1 MKSWT
6 GIALL
11 FLTTTVCGQVRVAT
25 ITNETTPSSKA
36 VMTALRSKIA
46 AHPKQFTLVG
56 RKDPEVSLL
65 VTLDCI
71 PQKVKTDP
79 FDCFYTASYAGGTTK
94 TFMGGGIYESATA
107 DEASDN
113 FLSSIAPDCGTL
125 VRDGAGQRG

>member
-1 MKSWT
+1 
-6 GIALL
+6 
-11 FLTTTVCGQVRVAT
+11 
-25 ITNETTPSSKA
+25 
-36 VMTALRSKIA
+36 
-46 AHPKQFTLVG
+46 
-56 RKDPEVSLL
+56 L

-113 FLSSIAPDCGTL
+113 FLSSIAQDIVERWEGMVRDNAVENLEACLMLTQSSCKVPDPLIPETKREDHQPFAISSARRRAKEVSTTCGTNH
-125 VRDGAGQRG
+125 A